1 MSGKEGLF
9 QVSQVECE
17 AGDADSGASDN
28 LPVFACHI
36 FSSDTFQSVYF
47 YVF

>member
-1 MSGKEGLF
+1 MSGKESLF
-9 QVSQVECE
+9 QLSEVGCE
-17 AGDADSGASDN
+17 AGDADSGASDS

-36 FSSDTFQSVYF
+36 FSSDTLQSVCL

>member
-1 MSGKEGLF
+1 MSGKESLF
-9 QVSQVECE
+9 QVSEAECE
-17 AGDADSGASDN
+17 PGDAGSGASDG

-36 FSSDTFQSVYF
+36 FSSDTLQSVCL